1 MSKNGNI
8 AKIKFAS
15 QKPNDR
21 CVKKVKIRWLETHRA
36 MVTAPQ
42 KLLDLSLEMLCAI
55 GLDGNFKQIS
65 PMWTQC
71 LGWSLGELQTQPYLD
86 WIHPED
92 VATTREHIWALLEG
106 ERDTVTYKNRFR
118 SRNNLYR
125 WLRWQVTF
133 CPERRLFYA
142 NVQDLGE
149 RPGCSLDRLQPH
161 SQFNSPEEHFRLLV
175 EGVKDYA
182 IYMLDRHGRTIS
194 WNQGAQRINGWSEG
208 EILGESIDRFFTPE
222 QIAAGT
228 PATLLDC
235 AILHG
240 RVEYENW
247 RMRRDGSRFW
257 AHVTISS
264 LRNEKGELLGF
275 ATVTRDI
282 TEQNLASEALQ
293 VARDELE
300 KRVEERTLELTEA
313 NATLQEEV
321 KMRKRTASAL
331 RQSKNSLKRQACKL
345 EKTLRELQTTQAQLI
360 HTEKM
365 SSLGQLVA
373 GIAHEINNPV
383 NFIHGNL
390 SYLEA
395 YTEEL
400 IASIDLYQQHDSG
413 LAPEL
418 RERLRELDLD
428 FMRQDLPKIL
438 SSMKVGTQRITHI
451 VRSLRNFSRHDESKC
466 KKVDIHEGIESAL
479 SLLSYQLNTAGD
491 RIQVIKEYGELPRVE
506 CYASQLNQVFMNV
519 LANAI
524 DALLVQRGDDLRV
537 GKAIVCIQTQVKEKT
552 VAIHFSDNGIGMS
565 EEVRARI
572 FDPFFTLKP
581 VGKGTGLGL
590 STSYDI
596 VVNQHDGTLTC
607 ISTPGQGTT
616 LSIEIPI
623 AR

>member
-21 CVKKVKIRWLETHRA
+21 CVKKVKIRWLETPRA
-36 MVTAPQ
+36 IVAAPE
-42 KLLDLSLEMLCAI
+42 KLLALSLEMLCAI
-55 GLDGNFKQIS
+55 GFDGNFKQIA
-65 PMWTQC
+65 PMWTQS

-86 WIHPED
+86 WIHPDD
-92 VATTREHIWALLEG
+92 VAMTREHLWALLEG

-133 CPERRLFYA
+133 CPERQLFYA

-161 SQFNSPEEHFRLLV
+161 TQFNSPEEHFRLLV

-182 IYMLDRHGRTIS
+182 IYMLDRHGRIIS

-222 QIAAGT
+222 QIAART
-228 PATLLDC
+228 PATLLDR

-264 LRNEKGELLGF
+264 LRNESGELLGF

-293 VARDELE
+293 KARDELE
-300 KRVEERTLELTEA
+300 KRVEERTIELTEA

-331 RQSKNSLKRQACKL
+331 RQSKNSLKRQARQL

-400 IASIDLYQQHDSG
+400 IESIDLYRQHDDG
-413 LAPEL
+413 LEPKL

-428 FMRQDLPKIL
+428 FMRRDIPKIL
-438 SSMKVGTQRITHI
+438 ASMKVGTQRITHI
-451 VRSLRNFSRHDESKC
+451 VRSLRNFSRHDESQC

-524 DALLVQRGDDLRV
+524 DALSSQREDDRRV
-537 GKAIVCIQTQVKEKT
+537 GKAIVCIQTQMKEKT
-552 VAIHFSDNGIGMS
+552 VAIHISDNGIGMS
-565 EEVRARI
+565 EEVRTRI

-596 VVNQHDGTLTC
+596 VVNQHGGTLTC
-607 ISTPGQGTT
+607 VSAPGQGTT
-616 LSIEIPI
+616 LSLEIPI